1 MLGIANIFRIC
12 GVFYIIFGGGLA
24 ISALVF
30 TESWFEENATSEMIR
45 MGKQMAIIISSLGI
59 GTGILFLSS
68 SFIKDVNSAKMV
80 LIGVSVSSLLLFL
93 SFLINEI
100 VFSGSPPIPIWIMM
114 AVAFVLSIYGRLKIN
129 TIW

>member
-1 MLGIANIFRIC
+1 
-12 GVFYIIFGGGLA
+12 
-24 ISALVF
+24 
-30 TESWFEENATSEMIR
+30 
-45 MGKQMAIIISSLGI
+45 MAIIISSLGI

-129 TIW
+129 TI